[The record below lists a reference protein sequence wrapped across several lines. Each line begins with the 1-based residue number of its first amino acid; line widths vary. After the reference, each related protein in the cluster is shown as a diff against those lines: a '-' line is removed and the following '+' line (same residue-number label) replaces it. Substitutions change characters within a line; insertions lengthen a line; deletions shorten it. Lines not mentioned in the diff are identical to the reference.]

1 MSINKLPL
9 LSYGYKLKSDKEIND
24 DLNEYINLLS
34 KLTKQD
40 AATITS
46 IICSRI
52 DKSHYS
58 LIPFSNGIY
67 KMTLTDHKN
76 YLSLLNERILH
87 DLYFNDCL
95 LDKDRLQRLKKQYIK
110 ELMDIADELNELN
123 DYVDED
129 MIRINKGEIRR
140 KVNIPSLT

>member
-1 MSINKLPL
+1 MP
-9 LSYGYKLKSDKEIND
+9 
-24 DLNEYINLLS
+24 
-34 KLTKQD
+34 
-40 AATITS
+40 
-46 IICSRI
+46 RW
-52 DKSHYS
+52 S
-58 LIPFSNGIY
+58 LDYN
-67 KMTLTDHKN
+67 
-76 YLSLLNERILH
+76 
-87 DLYFNDCL
+87 LYFNDCL